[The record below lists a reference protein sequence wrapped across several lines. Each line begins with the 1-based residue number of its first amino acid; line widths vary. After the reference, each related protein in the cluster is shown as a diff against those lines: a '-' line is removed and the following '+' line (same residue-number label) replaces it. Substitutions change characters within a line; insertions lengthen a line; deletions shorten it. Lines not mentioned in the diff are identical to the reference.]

1 MDLFGRE
8 KLQMIFILGGY
19 LEKPSSMK
27 HITKS
32 RVTQIKHE
40 SFYFHVYIVDCAAA
54 YF

>member
-19 LEKPSSMK
+19 LEKLSSMK

-32 RVTQIKHE
+32 RVTQIKDD
-40 SFYFHVYIVDCAAA
+40 SLFTFMYTL
-54 YF
+54 